1 MQALNTTTG
10 LNINYQTEKPYFN
23 NSRSESVN
31 DKKYINP
38 DCKSEEAPQDIN
50 NAFDRVEHD
59 SIQNIHHATINEAK

>member
-1 MQALNTTTG
+1 MN
-10 LNINYQTEKPYFN
+10 E
-23 NSRSESVN
+23 
-31 DKKYINP
+31 KKYINP